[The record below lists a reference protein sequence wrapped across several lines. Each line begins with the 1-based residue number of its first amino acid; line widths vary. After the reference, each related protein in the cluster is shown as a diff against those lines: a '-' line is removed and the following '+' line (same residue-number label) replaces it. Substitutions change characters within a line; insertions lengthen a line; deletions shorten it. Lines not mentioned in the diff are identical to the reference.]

1 MRILRTT
8 LAATTIAFLAYAAQA
23 QEAVTAT
30 CRDGSTYS
38 SARRSGACRGHG
50 GVASYGTDAAPAAT
64 AATAAP
70 TQSATASQATM
81 PLPRTPTGSPVPAS
95 MPVPRP
101 STNASAGGPGQ
112 VWVNSRSKVYHC
124 QGDRYYGNTKRGA
137 YMSEREAVFAGNRP
151 DHGKSYS

>member
-1 MRILRTT
+1 
-8 LAATTIAFLAYAAQA
+8 
-23 QEAVTAT
+23 
-30 CRDGSTYS
+30 
-38 SARRSGACRGHG
+38 
-50 GVASYGTDAAPAAT
+50 
-64 AATAAP
+64 
-70 TQSATASQATM
+70 M

>member
-1 MRILRTT
+1 MRIFRTT
-8 LAATTIAFLAYAAQA
+8 LAATTFVFLAYAAQA

-50 GVASYGTDAAPAAT
+50 GVASFGTDAAPAAT
-64 AATAAP
+64 AVTTAP
-70 TQSATASQATM
+70 PQATM
-81 PLPRTPTGSPVPAS
+81 PLPRTPSASPVPAP

-137 YMSEREAVFAGNRP
+137 YMNEREAVSAGNRP
-151 DHGKSYS
+151 DHGKSCS